1 MITLHTFDNDYADG
15 EIYHQFLQRD
25 QQPLLESEALGA
37 YENLGAFLDGLA
49 ASADVENEVA
59 EPDDFA
65 TPRLWEDER
74 LALKA
79 AEDIPGYLRLLDE
92 YVMTRASN
100 QGCCS
105 SCQTEYGTWTYN
117 PRVITT
123 PTLREQQQNDV
134 WAEDPVFPK
143 FEWRHVVACGATT
156 VGYWEWVTEQR
167 PAALDKVQL
176 RVSDG
181 CLVVPWRAIHT
192 KDMQEHFNGED
203 AMLLCRYPAGDCDST
218 SWPNPNIEVL
228 RGALFDARETGLIR
242 DVASVLLPNG
252 EEFFIDQPYWKAGD
266 HITWTD
272 PDDGV
277 CSRTG
282 ILQSVTYLNDSELHI
297 VLEDGWAAEVNES
310 ELQHA

>member
-1 MITLHTFDNDYADG
+1 MITLHTFDNDYAEG

-49 ASADVENEVA
+49 ASADIENELFD
-59 EPDDFA
+59 PGFNDN
-65 TPRLWEDER
+65 PRQWEDER
-74 LALKA
+74 LVLKA
-79 AEDIPGYLRLLDE
+79 AGDIPGYLRLLDD
-92 YVMTRASN
+92 YVMTRDSN
-100 QGCCS
+100 WDLCS

-117 PRVITT
+117 PRVLTA
-123 PTLREQQQNDV
+123 PTLREQQNDV

-181 CLVVPWRAIHT
+181 CLVVPWRAIYT

-203 AMLLCRYPAGDCDST
+203 AMLLCRYPAGDCDSA
-218 SWPNPNIEVL
+218 SWPNPNIAAL

-242 DVASVLLPNG
+242 DGASVLLPNG
-252 EEFFIDQPYWKAGD
+252 EEFFIDQPYWKVDD
-266 HITWTD
+266 HVTWTD

-282 ILQSVTYLNDSELHI
+282 ILTAVSELGDSKLTI
-297 VLEDGWAAEVNES
+297 TMDDGWMAEVCES
-310 ELQHA
+310 ELQRA